1 MFPWSS
7 LGRLIKPRG
16 SSSSFT
22 LLRSSARSNVTSSA
36 ISKINETFARSAKVN
51 VCGRF
56 AQNNALLRPWFL
68 RYIPEGGY
76 PININYIDTKPE
88 VGNDGSV
95 KTIVI
100 LHGTPGSYYDYFKF
114 LVTFGE
120 TYRIIIPNFPDFSQT
135 LQTGCFWHSAEEK
148 SEFVVDFLKHLN
160 VSNVDC
166 LISHSMAAY
175 ATSYL
180 WIYAN
185 WDTYF
190 KLGSIC
196 LLSPVGMY
204 KLSRLERM
212 RLGIIANMCRSS
224 ALRQVIGKQM
234 MASSKLLNKKAKK
247 SSILS
252 NFDVAALKALT
263 LNLSNYEKYHL
274 RLKVL
279 ADSQIPT
286 LFTFSSNDRQYTPNV
301 FYDQLFE
308 LEASA
313 NDFDIYEQYDNE
325 LIQSSTNQNWLKVV
339 DFRSA
344 GQYLFNTHPD
354 VIHSYIAELI
364 DRSRMNAKPKL
375 IEQEEV
381 AG

>member
-7 LGRLIKPRG
+7 LGRLTKP
-16 SSSSFT
+16 SSS
-22 LLRSSARSNVTSSA
+22 LLRSSIRSNVTSSA
-36 ISKINETFARSAKVN
+36 ISKISETFAHSAKVN

-56 AQNNALLRPWFL
+56 ALNNVLLRPWFL
-68 RYIPEGGY
+68 RYIPKGGY

-88 VGNDGSV
+88 AENDGSV

-135 LQTGCFWHSAEEK
+135 LETGCFWHSAEEK
-148 SEFVVDFLKHLN
+148 SEYVVDFLKHLN
-160 VSNVDC
+160 VSKVDC

-204 KLSRLERM
+204 KMSLLERL
-212 RLGIIANMCRSS
+212 RLAIIANMCRSS
-224 ALRQVIGKQM
+224 ALRQVIGQQM
-234 MASSKLLNKKAKK
+234 MASSKILNKKAKK

-279 ADSQIPT
+279 AESQIPT

-313 NDFDIYEQYDNE
+313 DDFDIYEQYDNE
-325 LIQSSTNQNWLKVV
+325 LIQSSSNRNWLKVV

-364 DRSRMNAKPKL
+364 DRSRMTETPKL
-375 IEQEEV
+375 IKQQV

>member
-1 MFPWSS
+1 MFPLSL
-7 LGRLIKPRG
+7 LGRGLTTRP
-16 SSSSFT
+16 S
-22 LLRSSARSNVTSSA
+22 LLRQCLRCNVTSPV
-36 ISKINETFARSAKVN
+36 ISKINETFAHSARVN

-56 AQNNALLRPWFL
+56 AQHNVLFRPWFL
-68 RYIPEGGY
+68 RYIPKGGY
-76 PININYIDTKPE
+76 PIDINYIDTKPE
-88 VGNDGSV
+88 ANNDDESI

-100 LHGTPGSYYDYFKF
+100 LHGTPGSYYDYFKM
-114 LVTFGE
+114 LVTFGDM
-120 TYRIIIPNFPDFSQT
+120 YRIIIPNFPDFSQT
-135 LQTGCFWHSAEEK
+135 LKTGCFWHSAEEK

-160 VSNVDC
+160 VSKVDC

-175 ATSYL
+175 TTSYL

-204 KLSRLERM
+204 KLSRRERL
-212 RLGIIANMCRSS
+212 RLGLIANMCRSS
-224 ALRQVIGKQM
+224 ALRQLIGRQVM
-234 MASSKLLNKKAKK
+234 SSSKLLNKRMSKK

-252 NFDVAALKALT
+252 NFDVAAWKALT
-263 LNLSNYEKYHL
+263 LNLSNYENYHL

-286 LFTFSSNDRQYTPNV
+286 LFTFSSNDQQYTPNV
-301 FYDQLFE
+301 FYDQLYE

-364 DRSRMNAKPKL
+364 DRSRMTPKPKL
-375 IEQEEV
+375 IEQQE
-381 AG
+381 ATG